1 LHMPMVSLA
10 KIGVLVMMSAI
21 SGSIII
27 PNVIIGWLQF
37 DLQHALIGLILW
49 CLCVPLYGI
58 VALSTRTEMYAL
70 AIWYG
75 LGLGGLSTVSRSI
88 YSIIIPKGKESVFFS
103 IFSLTDKTS
112 SIVGP
117 LVIGLIINLFHE
129 LRGAFWVLAAL
140 LIISIPIVTQK
151 FDLSRARKEA
161 EDFD

>member
-1 LHMPMVSLA
+1 
-10 KIGVLVMMSAI
+10 
-21 SGSIII
+21 
-27 PNVIIGWLQF
+27 
-37 DLQHALIGLILW
+37 
-49 CLCVPLYGI
+49 
-58 VALSTRTEMYAL
+58 
-70 AIWYG
+70 
-75 LGLGGLSTVSRSI
+75 VSRSI